1 MGKAHFVLNSESLLN
16 SVMPTTE
23 CHILST
29 ASNLG
34 YTI

>member
-1 MGKAHFVLNSESLLN
+1 MSKAHFVLNSESLLN

-23 CHILST
+23 FHILSIV
-29 ASNLG
+29 SNLG